1 VSSLDSELA
10 FLLERGNAAVRSD
23 DTVADLVRAA
33 DERRDVD
40 GLEPRW
46 EAGHLVVRVVT
57 DKAEPLAHRR
67 VRVVVSRAGRGELL
81 STLHARGLFSAAK
94 LGGFVTERFYW
105 PGMDRDVQ
113 ALIDGCDECIKAAHV
128 NRTSNNFG
136 DSEAG
141 SGVDERVFAAREGY
155 QADTWQV
162 PELGVRVVALVCLFT
177 GFTLLMQV
185 EDGSAAESA
194 RVAEGAFSVLGL
206 PRFVKTDGGPEFQG
220 AFGERLEA
228 LGVRLARGSPYN
240 SDAQAR
246 AERRIGEAN
255 HILRRLIMHA
265 RPAGAPDV
273 AALLVAAQT
282 AINAVVLP
290 KVVRERVGG
299 AMTRSGAFFG
309 SEPRFEV
316 PEWATA
322 ADEEDAPIGV
332 GAPGT
337 LPGDGH
343 AQVARVRLALAAAY
357 EAGCRNGDFVPVA
370 LSAAQRETQRERAVE
385 ASYRARAAAYDPA
398 IRPVV
403 GDLVWRRQVAPGA
416 KESGKIGS
424 HVFAFSG
431 PFEITAVS
439 GESVVAEGEAPAPLK
454 AQLRHVYHVT
464 ADGEPVA
471 IEHEAFVRDLVLLGD
486 EKSLYGTASIA
497 ERNGVFRSNLA
508 GVEKAR
514 FDARLAKVAAPVAG
528 AKRQRGAS
536 RAEAADSSVAQADE
550 GCFVKITKF
559 DEAKQL
565 VRGMC
570 KKPGVS
576 HLVTCRRSVDSLSA
590 ADLRCWASFG
600 AKRRRRFEGRSVRK
614 WGFH

>member
-1 VSSLDSELA
+1 
-10 FLLERGNAAVRSD
+10 
-23 DTVADLVRAA
+23 
-33 DERRDVD
+33 
-40 GLEPRW
+40 
-46 EAGHLVVRVVT
+46 VVV
-57 DKAEPLAHRR
+57 PLA
-67 VRVVVSRAGRGELL
+67 GRDELL
-81 STLHARGLFSAAK
+81 RTLHARGLFSASK
-94 LGGFVTERFYW
+94 LGELVAERFYW
-105 PGMDRDVQ
+105 PGMARDVQ

-141 SGVDERVFAAREGY
+141 SGADERVFAAREGY

-177 GFTLLMQV
+177 GFTLLMPV

-194 RVAEGAFSVLGL
+194 RVVEGAFSVLGF
-206 PRFVKTDGGPEFQG
+206 PRFVKTDGGPEFGG
-220 AFGERLEA
+220 AFGERMRA
-228 LGVRLARGSPYN
+228 LGVRLVRGTPYN
-240 SDAQAR
+240 SDGQAR

-255 HILRRLIMHA
+255 YILRRLIMHA

-316 PEWATA
+316 LEWATA

-385 ASYRARAAAYDPA
+385 ASYRARAAAYDPT

-464 ADGEPVA
+464 ADGEAVA
-471 IEHEAFVRDLVLLGD
+471 IEHEALVRDLVLLGD
-486 EKSLYGTASIA
+486 DKSLYGAASIA

-528 AKRQRGAS
+528 SKRQRGAS
-536 RAEAADSSVAQADE
+536 RAEAADSPVAQAEE
-550 GCFVKITKF
+550 GVFVKITKF

-565 VRGMC
+565 VRGTC
-570 KKPGVS
+570 KKPGGS
-576 HLVTCRRSVDSLSA
+576 LLVTCRRSVDSLSA
-590 ADLRCWASFG
+590 ADLRLLGEF
-600 AKRRRRFEGRSVRK
+600 RRQEAAAV
-614 WGFH
+614 